1 MAIRLVIDSASDI
14 PLQDAAAMGI
24 DVISMQ
30 VTFGGET
37 FTDRVDLT
45 PDRFYEKLVETDE
58 LPVTSQIP
66 PHKYEERFK
75 EIIDAGDTP
84 FAITLSSKLSGTYQ
98 SACIA
103 AGSFGGKVYVVD
115 SLNVSLGE
123 AVLIRY
129 AAERVRAG
137 IEPEELER
145 ELLEK
150 REKICVL
157 ALLDTLEYLKK
168 GGRISSAVAF
178 AGGILAIKPVVSVER
193 GEVKMAGKARGSKH
207 GGNLLLELVRKSG
220 GIDFSMPYT
229 LAYSGVSDHLLKKYV
244 EDSRSLWQD
253 KTRELPV
260 MRIGATIGTHVGPGA
275 IGVAFFSN

>member
-1 MAIRLVIDSASDI
+1 MRSGLK
-14 PLQDAAAMGI
+14 G
-24 DVISMQ
+24 
-30 VTFGGET
+30 
-37 FTDRVDLT
+37 
-45 PDRFYEKLVETDE
+45 K
-58 LPVTSQIP
+58 
-66 PHKYEERFK
+66 K
-75 EIIDAGDTP
+75 IIDAGDTP